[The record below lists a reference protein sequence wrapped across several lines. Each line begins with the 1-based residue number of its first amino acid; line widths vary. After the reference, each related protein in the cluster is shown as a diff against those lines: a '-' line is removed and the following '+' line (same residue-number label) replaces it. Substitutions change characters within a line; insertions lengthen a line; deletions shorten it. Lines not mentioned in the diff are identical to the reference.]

1 MESASRGGR
10 ESGREGGPEDGGEPL
25 VSVGIPVWNGMPYV
39 EKAVESV
46 RAQTFGDFEIVVC
59 DNASTDGTSDYLA
72 GVAREDPRVRHVRN
86 EENIGG
92 TSNFNR
98 AFRLARG
105 RYFRWAGA
113 DDFVSPGVLSRCV
126 EVLESDPSVVLAH
139 PETVYVD
146 EGGEVT
152 EPAEKGTGWDRGRPW
167 KRFVHSLTR
176 WGRCNVLYGVVR
188 SDVLRR
194 TILLED
200 YPGSDLVLQADLAI
214 RGRIRRVEG
223 ERLYRRIHAEATGGL
238 SGEDL
243 ARFYVPDLDE
253 SFDAKFL
260 RMFRGLAGVVSEA
273 DVPLGEKRRMA
284 GALLRHAIWARARLA
299 SEMAGLASRLPR
311 RLADLVRKEGR
322 GGTKHAAAGE

>member
-1 MESASRGGR
+1 MGSASREGAGG
-10 ESGREGGPEDGGEPL
+10 GDGPL

-39 EKAVESV
+39 ERAVESV
-46 RAQTFGDFEIVVC
+46 RGQTFDDFEIVVC

-72 GVAREDPRVRHVRN
+72 DVAREDPRVRHVRHG
-86 EENIGG
+86 ENIGG

-105 RYFRWAGA
+105 RYFKWAGA
-113 DDFVSPGVLSRCV
+113 DDFVSPGVLSSCV
-126 EVLESDPSVVLAH
+126 RVLEDDPSVVLAH

-146 EGGEVT
+146 ESGEET
-152 EPAEKGTGWDRGRPW
+152 GSPEGGTGWDRRRPW

-188 SDVLRR
+188 SDVLRQ
-194 TILLED
+194 TILLDD

-223 ERLYRRIHAEATGGL
+223 GRLYRRIHREATGGL

-243 ARFYVPDLDE
+243 ARFYVPDLDQ

-260 RMFRGLAGVVSEA
+260 RMFRGLAGVVSAA
-273 DVPLGEKRRMA
+273 DVALGEKRRML

-299 SEMAGLASRLPR
+299 SEVAGLASRLPR
-311 RLADLVRKEGR
+311 RLTDAVRPEGR
-322 GGTKHAAAGE
+322 GGTEHAAAGE